1 MIKRT
6 LDIIMASM
14 GLLVLS
20 PALLLLW
27 ILLLFNRPG
36 GVFYRQIRVGKDGQL
51 FKLLKFRTMK
61 PDSELQGQLSL
72 GEADPRIIPVG
83 RWMRRYKLD
92 ELPQLFNVLAG
103 DMSIVGPRPE
113 VPRYVD
119 RYPEAYREILQV
131 RPGLTDEASLLFF
144 NEGALLAGSPD
155 PEKTYLE
162 DILPR
167 KIELAQAYA
176 REHTFRKDMW
186 IIIRTALRLFAG

>member
-6 LDIIMASM
+6 VDIVMASF
-14 GLLVLS
+14 GLLILS
-20 PALLLLW
+20 PVLFLLW
-27 ILLLFNRPG
+27 VVMLVNRPG
-36 GVFYRQIRVGKDGQL
+36 GVLYRQTRVGKNGKP

-61 PDSELQGQLSL
+61 PGSERQGQLSL

-83 RWMRRYKLD
+83 RWLRRYKLD

-144 NEGALLAGSPD
+144 NEGALLAGSSD

-167 KIELAQAYA
+167 KIELALTYA

-186 IIIRTALRLFAG
+186 IIIRTALRLFSG